1 MRKYFLIAFSIF
13 IIPLKCFS
21 QAEVSID
28 CQDQWGAGRYNKVQ
42 VSVTFRTEGFA
53 RITEDFP
60 VGFDVAG
67 AVTPGC
73 DLSWSGTQINVVFM
87 DVKPGKSAVFS
98 YYIKP
103 ESNMYGPF
111 NMQGEIVIISDGTER
126 YFVKLPE
133 KTIDIGGRNGLLPE
147 EMKNKQIQKAQ
158 QVEVMPLKIKPPVV
172 ERPSTGTVFR
182 VQISA
187 SSRVMTETKLRKDM
201 GLEKS
206 IKITVIK
213 SVNSYKYQA
222 GEYADYND
230 AAKLLKKLKDKG
242 VKDAFIVTYPK

>member
-1 MRKYFLIAFSIF
+1 MRKYFLIAAAFL

-21 QAEVSID
+21 QAEISVD

-67 AVTPGC
+67 AVTQGC
-73 DLSWSGTQINVVFM
+73 DLSWTGTQLNVVFM
-87 DVKPGKSAVFS
+87 EIKPGKSAVFS

-111 NMQGEIVIISDGTER
+111 NMQGEVITISHGTER
-126 YFVKLPE
+126 FEVKLPE
-133 KTIDIGGRNGLLPE
+133 KTIEIGGRNGLLPE
-147 EMKNKQIQKAQ
+147 EMKNMRAQKVEDLPVKIQ
-158 QVEVMPLKIKPPVV
+158 VPVV
-172 ERPSTGTVFR
+172 TRSSSGLVFR
-182 VQISA
+182 VQVSA
-187 SSRVMTETKLRKDM
+187 SSRLIPEATLRKDL
-201 GLEKS
+201 GLENS

-213 SVNSYKYQA
+213 SVNIYKYQA
-222 GEYADYND
+222 GEFTDYND
-230 AAKLLKKLKDKG
+230 AATLLKKLRDKG
-242 VKDAFIVTYPK
+242 LKSAFIVTYPK